1 MWKSLEKLCEFMR
14 SHIDPDVVF
23 LFPPSIWLPA
33 MTQQH
38 TGPAGKTGAPGPP
51 GPPGKQLHTSSS
63 ARIISTLHHL
73 VLIAA
78 ASILLSPLSLLTPS
92 PPPPPHTHT
101 SQHGN
106 TGPPGCVIPTK
117 GVLRMWP
124 CASSPSL
131 AGADVCV
138 SAACPVGSVLTGFGC
153 QVTRGHAT
161 GFYVT
166 DASGK
171 EHPTGPLAQ
180 VICSAKSTNDYKQA
194 HIWASAICSPS
205 C

>member
-92 PPPPPHTHT
+92 PPPLPTHTHLNTATQVPPAASFPPRASCACGLAPQAPPWPVPTSVCPPH
-101 SQHGN
+101 
-106 TGPPGCVIPTK
+106 
-117 GVLRMWP
+117 
-124 CASSPSL
+124 APS
-131 AGADVCV
+131 V
-138 SAACPVGSVLTGFGC
+138 
-153 QVTRGHAT
+153 
-161 GFYVT
+161 
-166 DASGK
+166 
-171 EHPTGPLAQ
+171 
-180 VICSAKSTNDYKQA
+180 
-194 HIWASAICSPS
+194 PS
-205 C
+205 